1 MRPTTTRD
9 ITRLAVPAFLTLIAE
24 PVFLLVDTAIVGRID
39 TTALAALGVAS
50 SVLLTAASVFVFL
63 AYGTTAVVARRD
75 GAGDRSGALA
85 GGIDGLWLAAGLGA
99 GGAVVLA
106 ALAGRFASALGA
118 DGAVLDGAETYL
130 RISAWGLPGM
140 LAVLAASGVLRG
152 LQDTRTPLVVATAGF
167 GANAVLNWA
176 LVFPAGLGLA
186 GLAGGIGMSMHGA
199 AAPSSARTRP
209 CSRWAPA
216 WARCWAGCGCTR
228 MRQAISA
235 ATA

>member
-152 LQDTRTPLVVATAGF
+152 LQDTRVPLLVSLVAYWVVGL
-167 GANAVLNWA
+167 GLGSVLSS
-176 LVFPAGLGLA
+176 VAGLGARGLWFGLTAGLTLA
-186 GLAGGIGMSMHGA
+186 GLSLVGRFLY
-199 AAPSSARTRP
+199 RTR
-209 CSRWAPA
+209 
-216 WARCWAGCGCTR
+216 AGR
-228 MRQAISA
+228 VA
-235 ATA
+235 